1 MHDAFSKKILNYNTL
16 HTNNES
22 GTATVGGTFF
32 FLHGELYTE
41 LGALCTVT
49 SKVLYLLVMY

>member
-1 MHDAFSKKILNYNTL
+1 MKVELQL
-16 HTNNES
+16 L
-22 GTATVGGTFF
+22 VGLFF